1 MALTAAE
8 RKANQMA
15 RKQEIMNTLVATNA
29 SLTEENA
36 KLRIDLDA
44 LREKVHKM
52 EVAALKLQI
61 KAKN

>member
-29 SLTEENA
+29 SLAEENA

>member
-8 RKANQMA
+8 RKANQMV

-44 LREKVHKM
+44 LKEKVHKM